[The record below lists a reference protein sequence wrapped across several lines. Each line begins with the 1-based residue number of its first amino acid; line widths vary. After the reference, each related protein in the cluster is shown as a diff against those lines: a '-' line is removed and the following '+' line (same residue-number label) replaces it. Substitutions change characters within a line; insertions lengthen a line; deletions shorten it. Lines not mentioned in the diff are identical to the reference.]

1 MGMKKTKIDKSKLLF
16 SNKDLATLLIP
27 LGIEQFLTAL
37 VGIVITIMVAHVG
50 EVAVSGVALV
60 DTVIFLFMWALIAL
74 TTGGAVIAGQY
85 LGQKN
90 IQKGCEATDQMVW
103 FTTFI
108 GIGLMILMYASRGF
122 IMNVVFGAADQE
134 VLVHANIFFIYATAS
149 IPFIALYNAG
159 AAIFRTMGNSKLPM
173 LVSLVMNVI
182 NIATG
187 YLFIF
192 VLNMG
197 TQGAGLAVLISR
209 IVSAIIIIVCLCKGE
224 QLLSLS
230 RTLRYRPDWQMI
242 KRVLKIGVPNGL
254 ENSLFQLGK
263 ILLISLIAGFGTYSI
278 AANAVG
284 MSIAIFQM
292 LPGLAAATGIITVI
306 ARCVGA
312 GDYEQAEYY
321 TKKILLIAMVSLA
334 VLNGFILFFISDL
347 LSLYNLSYET
357 RRIATEIL
365 VFHGIACIVIW
376 PLSFILPGT
385 LRAAGDVKV
394 VMVISLITMWVVR
407 IGFSYLLGDFFSM
420 GLLGVW
426 VAMVIDQSVRSICF
440 IVRYKTGR
448 WKLIRSI

>member
-1 MGMKKTKIDKSKLLF
+1 MTIRKTKIDKSKLLF

-90 IQKGCEATDQMVW
+90 IEKGCEATDQMVW

-108 GIGLMILMYASRGF
+108 GIGLMLLMYASRGF
-122 IMNVVFGAADQE
+122 IVNVIFGAADQE
-134 VLVHANIFFIYATAS
+134 VRAHANIFFIYVTAS

-173 LVSLVMNVI
+173 LVSLIMNVI
-182 NIATG
+182 NITAG

-209 IVSAIIIIVCLCKGE
+209 IVSAIIIITYLCKGN
-224 QLLSLS
+224 QQLSLS
-230 RTLRYRPDWQMI
+230 PTLRYRPDWQMV

-263 ILLISLIAGFGTYSI
+263 ILLISLIASFGTYSI

-292 LPGLAAATGIITVI
+292 LPGLAASTGITTVI

-321 TKKILLIAMVSLA
+321 TKKIILIAMVSLA
-334 VLNGFILFFISDL
+334 VINGFILLFISDL
-347 LSLYNLSYET
+347 LGLYNLSYET
-357 RRIATEIL
+357 HRIATEIL

-394 VMVISLITMWVVR
+394 VMVISLTTMWVVR

-420 GLLGVW
+420 GLLGIW

-440 IVRYKTGR
+440 IVRYKAGR
-448 WKLIRSI
+448 WKLIKSI